1 MYIARYYR
9 RLQEVFDHTMRTKAI
24 DPSLSTDQ
32 FKTEVSKG
40 SACKIRAS
48 GNADL
53 ISVDVQQVPAQSAT
67 FEPEIDPLAFEQF
80 W

>member
-9 RLQEVFDHTMRTKAI
+9 RLQEVFDHTMRTKVI
-24 DPSLSTDQ
+24 DPALSADQ
-32 FKTEVSKG
+32 VKTEVSNG
-40 SACKIRAS
+40 DARMFRES
-48 GNADL
+48 GMLNYVCSL
-53 ISVDVQQVPAQSAT
+53 QAQSQFSN